1 MERNTEHSP
10 TFFSIHLIFQSIV
23 RLKLLCLG
31 ILLSHRY
38 VGTDQDKFVP
48 DYSPIA
54 TYFFGNLELNLALG
68 HSKDCMLGAWMLLAE
83 VISGEATRY
92 LGSDIA
98 FKVG

>member
-1 MERNTEHSP
+1 MECNTERSP

-48 DYSPIA
+48 DYSPHRHI
-54 TYFFGNLELNLALG
+54 LLWQLRIEP
-68 HSKDCMLGAWMLLAE
+68 CLGA
-83 VISGEATRY
+83 
-92 LGSDIA
+92 
-98 FKVG
+98 FKRLHVGGMNAVG